1 MKNKLLVIVAI
12 LLAVIIGGF
21 VGLSS
26 FIIDIQWF
34 NEVGYTSVLWIR
46 VLAKLVVFLPIFL
59 VMFLSL
65 NIYGRILIKNYKK
78 SKVIKE
84 VSLDGDKKLKR
95 ITTWIVLFASLIMS
109 ITLTSTYWYDALTF
123 LNSTDFNVSD
133 PIFNKDIS
141 FYIFKLPF
149 INSIYSLVF
158 ETLILMVLLT
168 GVFYLVTNLL
178 DGNKIG
184 TVNFDKFSFKDFISR
199 EGTLKSFAGKQ
210 LAIVVSLIFVTLAV
224 GYILKSYGLVYS
236 NRGVVFGISYTDS
249 VISLN
254 FYKVISIIS
263 ILAAVVVF
271 ISVLR
276 GKIKPILI
284 SVVALFILMIGEP
297 IVAELYDNL
306 YVKPNQRDLES
317 KYIKNNIEMTQKG
330 FNIDNIEVKDVK
342 LGDNLDGDSVLKNMD
357 TIDNLKINSYYPAL
371 KFFNQAQTLRSYY
384 DFRDIDVDRYEIDG
398 KKTQVFITPREI
410 NLEGLQGNADSWQG
424 KHLLYTHGYGVAMS
438 KVNSVTDSGRPD
450 FVMKDVPINNSTDI
464 NIENPRIYFG
474 EKTNDYAIVN
484 TTIKETDYPEDGKEN
499 TYDYTGKAGIKL
511 NFINKLLFAINKGDY
526 NMMISSNITSDSRI
540 LINRNIVDRV
550 KKIAPFLTLDEDPYP
565 VISDGKIK
573 WVVDAYTTS
582 DLYPLAERYDGI
594 NYIRNSIKIVVD
606 GYDGDVD
613 FYIIDKNDPIATTYS
628 KIFKGLFKDGDKMP
642 EDIKSHLKYPQY
654 LFDLQS
660 EVLGRYHVDDA
671 NVFFSK
677 GDLWEVSDLE
687 SGVNN
692 EDTNVT
698 EGDYVIFKLPDEE
711 EEEMVI
717 VNYLNPS
724 AKKTMASIFAGR
736 MDGDNYGKLMLLRLP
751 TDTSIESPQFFKNT
765 VQQDTTISKEITL
778 LNSNGSAV
786 QYGEILIVP
795 IENSL
800 LYVMPVYVE
809 STGNNS
815 VPEVKRIILANGG
828 KIVMGDNMN
837 DALNKL
843 FNINIDSNSNEL
855 SIVPEQ
861 NNNNIFE
868 ESDKSALAKKAN
880 EKFNEMIDAQKNG
893 DWAKYGELQKEVG
906 NIISELAK

>member
-1 MKNKLLVIVAI
+1 
-12 LLAVIIGGF
+12 
-21 VGLSS
+21 
-26 FIIDIQWF
+26 
-34 NEVGYTSVLWIR
+34 
-46 VLAKLVVFLPIFL
+46 
-59 VMFLSL
+59 
-65 NIYGRILIKNYKK
+65 
-78 SKVIKE
+78 
-84 VSLDGDKKLKR
+84 
-95 ITTWIVLFASLIMS
+95 
-109 ITLTSTYWYDALTF
+109 
-123 LNSTDFNVSD
+123 
-133 PIFNKDIS
+133 
-141 FYIFKLPF
+141 
-149 INSIYSLVF
+149 
-158 ETLILMVLLT
+158 
-168 GVFYLVTNLL
+168 
-178 DGNKIG
+178 
-184 TVNFDKFSFKDFISR
+184 
-199 EGTLKSFAGKQ
+199 
-210 LAIVVSLIFVTLAV
+210 
-224 GYILKSYGLVYS
+224 
-236 NRGVVFGISYTDS
+236 
-249 VISLN
+249 
-254 FYKVISIIS
+254 
-263 ILAAVVVF
+263 
-271 ISVLR
+271 
-276 GKIKPILI
+276 
-284 SVVALFILMIGEP
+284 
-297 IVAELYDNL
+297 
-306 YVKPNQRDLES
+306 
-317 KYIKNNIEMTQKG
+317 
-330 FNIDNIEVKDVK
+330 
-342 LGDNLDGDSVLKNMD
+342 
-357 TIDNLKINSYYPAL
+357 
-371 KFFNQAQTLRSYY
+371 
-384 DFRDIDVDRYEIDG
+384 
-398 KKTQVFITPREI
+398 
-410 NLEGLQGNADSWQG
+410 
-424 KHLLYTHGYGVAMS
+424 
-438 KVNSVTDSGRPD
+438 
-450 FVMKDVPINNSTDI
+450 
-464 NIENPRIYFG
+464 
-474 EKTNDYAIVN
+474 
-484 TTIKETDYPEDGKEN
+484 
-499 TYDYTGKAGIKL
+499 
-511 NFINKLLFAINKGDY
+511 
-526 NMMISSNITSDSRI
+526 
-540 LINRNIVDRV
+540 
-550 KKIAPFLTLDEDPYP
+550 
-565 VISDGKIK
+565 
-573 WVVDAYTTS
+573 
-582 DLYPLAERYDGI
+582 
-594 NYIRNSIKIVVD
+594 
-606 GYDGDVD
+606 
-613 FYIIDKNDPIATTYS
+613 
-628 KIFKGLFKDGDKMP
+628 MP